1 MLENTYFMI
10 KPDGVAR
17 GLDQEIIKR
26 VETAGL
32 KIVEKKKL
40 EITKELAED
49 IYSPHKGKPFYN
61 GLLKFITSGPVI
73 ATVVQGDNAIQ
84 RLRDLM
90 GATDP
95 EEAAP
100 GTIRGDLKEENIR
113 TAEGTIKNLVHG
125 SDSLESAKRESKIF
139 FKGV

>member
-40 EITKELAED
+40 EIT
-49 IYSPHKGKPFYN
+49 
-61 GLLKFITSGPVI
+61 
-73 ATVVQGDNAIQ
+73 
-84 RLRDLM
+84 
-90 GATDP
+90 
-95 EEAAP
+95 
-100 GTIRGDLKEENIR
+100 
-113 TAEGTIKNLVHG
+113 
-125 SDSLESAKRESKIF
+125 
-139 FKGV
+139 

>member
-1 MLENTYFMI
+1 VLENTYFMI

-26 VETAGL
+26 VEAAGL

-40 EITKELAED
+40 EVTKELASD
-49 IYSPHKGKPFYN
+49 LYSPHKDKPFYA

-84 RLRDLM
+84 AIRTLM

-95 EEAAP
+95 TKAEA

-113 TAEGTIKNLVHG
+113 TADGTIKNLVHG
-125 SDSLESAKRESKIF
+125 SDSLESAKRETKIF
-139 FKGV
+139 FKEK

>member
-1 MLENTYFMI
+1 MI